1 MIKVLTDFYKKQRL
15 TFFVVV
21 TTFVLII
28 SLAIIFRLRWFDV
41 IPLCVSLI
49 IMALQSSVNRYAF
62 LLGAINSLLYA
73 AVYFMD
79 TLYGSFLYS
88 VLISSPLQAITFIN
102 WNRKTVGNV
111 TEIRKMKW
119 WVRVVLLLF
128 MVAVWVALYLLLSAF
143 GSEYLV
149 LDNTVTILGVVATVL
164 SMLRFMEY
172 TALQLVSQGVSIALY
187 CTMLLAQPGKIT
199 YVVFSVYTLYCV
211 IRGIININKQ
221 IKNQKQYALEV
232 NND

>member
-1 MIKVLTDFYKKQRL
+1 MIKILTEFYKKQRL
-15 TFFVVV
+15 TFFIVV
-21 TTFVLII
+21 TTFALII

-41 IPLCVSLI
+41 IPLCVSLV

-79 TLYGSFLYS
+79 TLYGSFLYA
-88 VLISSPLQAITFIN
+88 VLVSCPLQVVTFIN
-102 WNRKTVGNV
+102 WNRKTVGSV

-119 WVRVVLLLF
+119 WARLILFISMVV
-128 MVAVWVALYLLLSAF
+128 VWLGLYIVLRAF

-149 LDNTVTILGVVATVL
+149 LDNTVTILGVVATIL

-172 TALQLVSQGVSIALY
+172 TAFQFVGQGVSIALY
-187 CTMLLAQPGKIT
+187 CTMLSAQPGKIT
-199 YVVFSVYTLYCV
+199 YVIFSAYSLYCV

-221 IKNQKQYALEV
+221 IKKQKIAMEE
-232 NND
+232 NHD